1 MDLFYKAFKKTLQ
14 VKARYKAPE
23 RATITPEALLKQ

>member
-14 VKARYKAPE
+14 VKAQHSAPE
-23 RATITPEALLKQ
+23 RDTITPEALLKR